1 MGMKQSEERNAVLL
15 LRQGSSL
22 GFRTIFHL
30 YHKQLY
36 FLSLKIVKD
45 PVLAEDVVQDV
56 FVKLWLYREK
66 LNPDKSVKGLLTTI
80 TRNHIRNVIRD
91 NKRKILGSYELH
103 EADHPHSRSTE
114 EDILWQEYKQ
124 ILNKGIDNLPEKRQM
139 IYRMK
144 VHEGL
149 SNREISARLN
159 VSENTVKAHFYQAN
173 KFIKAYLR
181 KKVDITI
188 RNQV

>member
-1 MGMKQSEERNAVLL
+1 MKHSEERNAVLL

-103 EADHPHSRSTE
+103 EADHPHSRFTE

-124 ILNKGIDNLPEKRQM
+124 ILNKGIGNLPEKRQM

-173 KFIKAYLR
+173 KFIKAFLR
-181 KKVDITI
+181 KEADITI